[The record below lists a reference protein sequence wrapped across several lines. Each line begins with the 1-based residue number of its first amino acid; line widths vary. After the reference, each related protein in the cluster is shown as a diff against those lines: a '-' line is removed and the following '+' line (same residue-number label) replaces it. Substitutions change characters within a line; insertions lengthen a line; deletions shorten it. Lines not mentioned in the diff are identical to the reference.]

1 MAVMGEVRPSQLMFT
16 FGIGA
21 TLDLPE
27 FSALVLGLD
36 FWKKDLCTPVSESRL
51 RPAPCRAAAPGA
63 APAPRTGWRYGT
75 ARGRRAC
82 RAVPALDALHGL
94 RVHGLAGRR
103 TV

>member
-36 FWKKDLCTPVSESRL
+36 FWKKDLCTPISESRL
-51 RPAPCRAAAPGA
+51 LAAVQRLVGPQ
-63 APAPRTGWRYGT
+63 
-75 ARGRRAC
+75 
-82 RAVPALDALHGL
+82 L
-94 RVHGLAGRR
+94 RELRLPPV
-103 TV
+103 